1 MRNFYRQLA
10 IFFWSHC
17 LLYMVFHLGSQFY
30 SSLRNVGSIV
40 LQRNPLQLS
49 FAALSLNQKGS
60 LNSLFNVDFEVGNV
74 LVVVVIIAKQKSYS
88 KLFYLK
94 RIFFGGGGNQ
104 RKINYLTNVLNC
116 PTLCTKMPNVWD
128 NPILRTLYFLQLFDQ
143 RLPEVLL
150 WPII

>member
-94 RIFFGGGGNQ
+94 RIFFLGGGESTKN
-104 RKINYLTNVLNC
+104 KLSNKC
-116 PTLCTKMPNVWD
+116 PKLPYTMYKNAKCLGQSNSKNTLFFAT
-128 NPILRTLYFLQLFDQ
+128 F
-143 RLPEVLL
+143 
-150 WPII
+150 